1 MDIDVPQTPNPPYS
15 SDTFVTKRKLVEL
28 SCDIEAVPDVH
39 LRNAILLRTS
49 PRYILFSSLPSMITA
64 ITVTPSPSSMAQFSS
79 AHGMGMGGGMSS
91 GTYGR
96 KSIDSEYLISD
107 IWLSKLKAKCR
118 EKHIREGL
126 MKTLVVRGSVSVCD
140 LTEDVKLLGDGPIEH
155 GSFADI
161 WKGEWEERSPFGLG
175 GGAVK
180 TVSYITHLFS
190 CPFWSCF
197 GCWDIFNGLGLEFVH
212 M

>member
-1 MDIDVPQTPNPPYS
+1 
-15 SDTFVTKRKLVEL
+15 
-28 SCDIEAVPDVH
+28 
-39 LRNAILLRTS
+39 
-49 PRYILFSSLPSMITA
+49 
-64 ITVTPSPSSMAQFSS
+64 
-79 AHGMGMGGGMSS
+79 MSS

-180 TVSYITHLFS
+180 TVRYITHLFS

-197 GCWDIFNGLGLEFVH
+197 GF
-212 M
+212 